1 MTELF
6 LIRHGETTWNIRKLI
21 QGSENPSLSELGIK
35 QAEMLAERFAS
46 TPVDAI
52 YASDLKRAAQ
62 TAEIIAEKKGLPVH
76 FREGLRELCFGEWE
90 GKPFS
95 EVMNGYHSFLEFWS
109 KNDCGSSVRDA
120 ESMAQCLRRSVPVLE
135 EIVKNHEDGKVILVA
150 HGVVNS
156 FLLSHVLGLDIENF
170 WKFQFG
176 NTSVSRVVF
185 LNGSSRVTLLNDTSH
200 LIGEDI

>member
-95 EVMNGYHSFLEFWS
+95 EVMNGHHSFLEFWS
-109 KNDCGSSVRDA
+109 KNDCESSVRDA

-135 EIVKNHEDGKVILVA
+135 EIVAEHEDETVLVVA

-156 FLLSHVLGLDIENF
+156 FLLCHPLP
-170 WKFQFG
+170 
-176 NTSVSRVVF
+176 VSSCIPSPGF
-185 LNGSSRVTLLNDTSH
+185 VTLYISL
-200 LIGEDI
+200 